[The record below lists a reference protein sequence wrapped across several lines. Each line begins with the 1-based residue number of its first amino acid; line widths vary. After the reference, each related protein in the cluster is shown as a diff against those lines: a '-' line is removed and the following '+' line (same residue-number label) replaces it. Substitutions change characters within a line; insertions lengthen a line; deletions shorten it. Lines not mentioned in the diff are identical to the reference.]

1 MGMGEEQLD
10 APAIPHKS
18 SSYPPT
24 KTTGHSQVKSF
35 SHPPAKSSSHP
46 PAKSSNH
53 PPDKST
59 RFVQRAG
66 RTNKQFI
73 QHKG

>member
-18 SSYPPT
+18 SSYLPT
-24 KTTGHSQVKSF
+24 KTTSHSQD
-35 SHPPAKSSSHP
+35 KSSSHP

-59 RFVQRAG
+59 IFVQRAG

>member
-1 MGMGEEQLD
+1 MGIGEEQLD
-10 APAIPHKS
+10 APAIPHITS
-18 SSYPPT
+18 SHPPT
-24 KTTGHSQVKSF
+24 KTSSHHPDKS
-35 SHPPAKSSSHP
+35 SNHPPD
-46 PAKSSNH
+46 KSSNH